1 MFFTK
6 VLEQILINKSI
17 KKKQKIK
24 TKLKMEKKKIQVR
37 NFENR
42 LLLKVANV
50 GHSLFEWLSYSSLS
64 YLQKLVV
71 RALFSLVTFNLR

>member
-1 MFFTK
+1 
-6 VLEQILINKSI
+6 
-17 KKKQKIK
+17 
-24 TKLKMEKKKIQVR
+24 MEKKKIQVR